1 MCAIQVEI
9 YVPLCIL
16 SPNSINKY
24 QILFS
29 WLTLEFNASKECIC
43 MQFYVPMPTL
53 SLNTLFKLMYIY
65 LFLNIKYYIHD
76 QTLTK
81 PLVTSVP
88 KEVISI

>member
-1 MCAIQVEI
+1 
-9 YVPLCIL
+9 
-16 SPNSINKY
+16 
-24 QILFS
+24 
-29 WLTLEFNASKECIC
+29 